1 MSAYWVQNLLKLQDL
16 DMEIRNLKLR
26 LTMIPKEAEKLQ
38 QEIAKIEG
46 KVKLAKEK
54 KAAHDRELKQTEA
67 EIAELNDK
75 IGKLQTQSALV
86 KKNTE
91 YQAMLGSIAMLKNSI
106 SDLESKQLELMDT
119 LAADDQAIRQAISDV
134 KPETAGL
141 REELKELAELF
152 SDVKKRGREL
162 LTQRPDLRSMVDSEI
177 LPRYEQILQKNTTTP
192 LVPVEIDK
200 CGNCHLR
207 LTPQTLNSA
216 RAGAITFC
224 DNCMHIIY
232 MPDEQD

>member
-1 MSAYWVQNLLKLQDL
+1 MAVAWVKNLLNLQALDL
-16 DMEIRNLKLR
+16 EIRNLKLR
-26 LTMIPKEAEKLQ
+26 LTMIPKEAENLQ
-38 QEIAKIEG
+38 REIVKIES
-46 KVKLAKEK
+46 KVKAAKEQ
-54 KAAHDRELKQTEA
+54 KANHELQLKQTESQ
-67 EIAELNDK
+67 IAELNDK
-75 IGKLQTQSALV
+75 VGKLQTQSALV

-91 YQAMLGSIAMLKNSI
+91 YQAMLGSIAMLKKSI

-119 LAADDQAIRQAISDV
+119 LAADDKAIYAATAAV
-134 KPETAGL
+134 KPETAPL
-141 REELKELAELF
+141 RDEIKELAELVN
-152 SDVKKRGREL
+152 DVKARGREL
-162 LTQRPDLRSMVDSEI
+162 LAKRPELRSMVDSEI
-177 LPRYEQILQKNTTTP
+177 LPRYEQILKKNTTTP

-232 MPDEQD
+232 MPDEQE

>member
-46 KVKLAKEK
+46 KVKIAKEK

-177 LPRYEQILQKNTTTP
+177 LPRYEQILQKNTTPP

>member
-46 KVKLAKEK
+46 KVKIAKEK

-75 IGKLQTQSALV
+75 ISKLQTQSALV

-141 REELKELAELF
+141 RDELKELAELF

-162 LTQRPDLRSMVDSEI
+162 LTQRPNLRSMVDSEI

>member
-46 KVKLAKEK
+46 KVKIAKEK

>member
-1 MSAYWVQNLLKLQDL
+1 MAAVWVKNLLNLQALDL
-16 DMEIRNLKLR
+16 EIRNLKLR
-26 LTMIPKEAEKLQ
+26 LTMIPKEAENLQ
-38 QEIAKIEG
+38 KEIAKIES
-46 KVKLAKEK
+46 KVKIAKDK
-54 KAAHDRELKQTEA
+54 KANHELQLKQTES

-75 IGKLQTQSALV
+75 VGKLPTQSALV

-91 YQAMLGSIAMLKNSI
+91 YQAMLGSIAMLKKSI

-119 LAADDQAIRQAISDV
+119 IAADDKAIYAAAAAV
-134 KPETAGL
+134 KPETAPL
-141 REELKELAELF
+141 REEIKELAELF
-152 SDVKKRGREL
+152 NDVKARGREL
-162 LTQRPDLRSMVDSEI
+162 LAKRPELRSMVDAEI
-177 LPRYEQILQKNTTTP
+177 LPRYEQILKKYTTTP

-207 LTPQTLNSA
+207 LTPQTLNST

-232 MPDEQD
+232 MPDEQE

>member
-1 MSAYWVQNLLKLQDL
+1 MSAYWVQNLLKLQEL

-46 KVKLAKEK
+46 KVKTAKEK

-106 SDLESKQLELMDT
+106 SELENKQLELMDT

-134 KPETAGL
+134 RPETAGL

-162 LTQRPDLRSMVDSEI
+162 LAKRPELRSMVDSEI

-207 LTPQTLNSA
+207 LTPQTLNST

-232 MPDEQD
+232 MPDEQE

>member
-46 KVKLAKEK
+46 KVKIAKEK

-141 REELKELAELF
+141 RDELKELAELF

-232 MPDEQD
+232 MPNEQE

>member
-46 KVKLAKEK
+46 KVKIAKEK

-141 REELKELAELF
+141 RDELKELAELF

>member
-1 MSAYWVQNLLKLQDL
+1 MSAIWVENLLKLQELDL
-16 DMEIRNLKLR
+16 EIRNLKLR

-38 QEIAKIEG
+38 SEIARIEG
-46 KVKLAKEK
+46 KVKIAKEK
-54 KAAHDRELKQTEA
+54 KASHERELKQVEA

-75 IGKLQTQSALV
+75 IGKLQTQSNMV

-91 YQAMLGSIAMLKNSI
+91 YQAMLGTIAMLKKSI

-119 LAADDQAIRQAISDV
+119 LSADDQAIRKAMAEV

-162 LTQRPDLRSMVDSEI
+162 LAKRPELRSMVDSEI

-192 LVPVEIDK
+192 LVPVEVDK

-207 LTPQTLNSA
+207 LTPQTLNQT
-216 RAGAITFC
+216 RAGAITYC

-232 MPDEQD
+232 MPDEQE